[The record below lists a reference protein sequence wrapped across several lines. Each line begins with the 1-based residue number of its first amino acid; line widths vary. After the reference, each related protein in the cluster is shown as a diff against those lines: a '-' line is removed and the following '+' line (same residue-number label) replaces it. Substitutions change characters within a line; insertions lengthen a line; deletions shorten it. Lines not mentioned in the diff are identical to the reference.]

1 MLDDDC
7 NISPE
12 DYKIV
17 KEGFAAI
24 KHKQRQRNRM
34 PGKRARRIRRFIESV
49 VDNPYSANPQI
60 DKTKLLP
67 NLTPPYGEQLKR
79 GYKPPRNKPCPCGSG
94 RKFKKC
100 HMELETETPFLVYDE
115 IKPRVFD
122 PAEEAEKLLA
132 EAGKVIKE
140 YEILGG

>member
-1 MLDDDC
+1 M
-7 NISPE
+7 S
-12 DYKIV
+12 
-17 KEGFAAI
+17 
-24 KHKQRQRNRM
+24 
-34 PGKRARRIRRFIESV
+34 GKRARRIRRFIESV